1 MKNSLFMLSV
11 LNLTLFTAGCSDN
24 VDLPTANETLS
35 STATFNIGLT
45 GMAVKGTMANA
56 SISVMKID
64 ETTGESSVVN
74 YRLAS
79 SAEPESYSVSAG
91 SGTSVAELEAMI
103 AEEITDNNPSEVT
116 TDADGM
122 FSIYLQN
129 DFSGTVSISVTSD
142 STIDSN
148 IVRCDSYTGCGAYED
163 LSSAVSAN
171 GDGSVV
177 DLVIDFGEWYKEDL
191 TLTTIKYIPV
201 SDTPDVARDYTANV
215 TVFSEVVA
223 TILQDNLTADP
234 VVPIS
239 ATAISD
245 ASIMTVMELL
255 GPDGVINNASLL
267 SDLSTGL
274 GFDLSD
280 IGSDV
285 TLNTGNIALT
295 QLAAS
300 LQAVAAAGDNGTLAE
315 IISTLATSISE
326 GTLNDPVAAKALLSN
341 SARANTAAKAS
352 SLFNAIQQRV
362 QTIAAIYVAIITGD
376 DAALSDLGVDSAVV
390 TSIATSIETAVANG
404 AITQQ
409 EVVSL
414 ALEVVALVEE
424 IGCVGDACTI
434 GEDLYADLASQVTA
448 DLAVLDSNIANI
460 ATSIDDVAT
469 AITASSAL
477 TVTDVDS
484 AIAYHQSVLATYSM
498 VFDAEGIN
506 TLGSAAQGYSNLA
519 SAWVSTSEFLVSTN
533 SEYQSLLDTAEA
545 TVIAAAAE
553 ATQVTGSTGLHADA
567 QALLDDAAAKLTE
580 FDAVVPAAQAVAESS
595 NSMAMMKQGMVET
608 AGATATTSYEAA
620 VGLNDPQSVAA
631 AAAYV
636 AAAEQAYS
644 DELAY
649 IPMAASF
656 LTYAEIALA
665 DAQAYAGM
673 AVEDADITA
682 AAALVTSATTMVALA
697 AEHVESAGD
706 NLAALIAM
714 VEDAEAEQVILNKLP
729 MVKATTQSLA
739 DINIITTS
747 GRDALADIGEIMFDV
762 LEEANQAS
770 GDVTDQASAT
780 HTGWMYSFN
789 ETNMTIEASHAT
801 LGSFQGAAELSND
814 GSDTTLMFA
823 WAATLNEAGDNG
835 ATFEFSAGDLN
846 DCSST
851 NTTGSCSSFMFTG
864 VFTAIS
870 DLDDEDP
877 VSAMSTSSIV
887 IVDGDA
893 DFDGD
898 FSITHNNLST
908 TESPDMFVTEIV
920 IDGMSGEVEFSLTT
934 TIDEDGD
941 DETATLQ
948 LMIGDNYTMN
958 GSAINGEAIMG
969 TIWLDSYQY
978 GDFTEVSNGVI
989 ATYIDDDEVSYTD
1002 LSFTIDE

>member
-1 MKNSLFMLSV
+1 MKHSLLMLS
-11 LNLTLFTAGCSDN
+11 LANLTLFTAGCSDN
-24 VDLPTANETLS
+24 NVDLPTANETLT

-56 SISVMKID
+56 TISVMQID
-64 ETTGESSVVN
+64 ETTGESSAVN

-79 SAEPESYSVSAG
+79 SAEPESYSVSAA

-103 AEEITDNNPSEVT
+103 AEDISDNNPSEVT

-142 STIDSN
+142 STVDSH
-148 IVRCDSYTGCGAYED
+148 IVRCDSYIGCGAFED
-163 LSSAVSAN
+163 LASAVSAN
-171 GDGSVV
+171 GDGSVA

-191 TLTTIKYIPV
+191 TLTTIKYIPA
-201 SDTPDVARDYTANV
+201 SATPDVARDYTANV

-267 SDLSTGL
+267 SDISTGL

-285 TLNTGNIALT
+285 ALNTGNIALT

-300 LQAVAAAGDNGTLAE
+300 LQAVAAAGDNGSLAE
-315 IISTLATSISE
+315 IIATLATSVSE
-326 GTLNDPVAAKALLSN
+326 GTLNDPEVAKSAAK
-341 SARANTAAKAS
+341 AAKAS
-352 SLFNAIQQRV
+352 SLFNAIQQQV
-362 QTIAAIYVAIITGD
+362 QTIAAVYVAIITGD
-376 DAALSDLGVDSAVV
+376 TAALSDLGIDSAVV
-390 TSIATSIETAVANG
+390 TSIATSIETAISNG

-424 IGCVGDACTI
+424 IGCVGDECTI
-434 GEDLYADLASQVTA
+434 GDDLYADLASQVEA
-448 DLAVLDSNIANI
+448 ELVILDSSIASL
-460 ATSIDDVAT
+460 ATSIDDLAT

-477 TVTDVDS
+477 TATDVDS
-484 AIAYHQSVLATYSM
+484 AIAYHQSALATYLM
-498 VFDAEGIN
+498 AFDADGIN
-506 TLGSAAQGYSNLA
+506 TLGNEAQGYSNSA

-533 SEYQSLLDTAEA
+533 SAYQSLLDTAEA
-545 TVIAAAAE
+545 TGIAAAAE
-553 ATQVTGSTGLHADA
+553 TSQVTGSAGLHVDA
-567 QALLDDAAAKLTE
+567 KTLLEDAVAKLTD
-580 FDAVVPAAQAVAESS
+580 FDAVVPAAAAVAESS
-595 NSMAMMKQGMVET
+595 STMAMMKQGMVEMAEVT
-608 AGATATTSYEAA
+608 AATSYGAA

-636 AAAEQAYS
+636 AAAEQAYN

-656 LTYAEIALA
+656 LTYADIALA
-665 DAQAYAGM
+665 DAQAYADV
-673 AVEDADITA
+673 AVEDADIA
-682 AAALVTSATTMVALA
+682 AATTLVDAATAMVTLA
-697 AEHVESAGD
+697 GEHVDAAGD

-714 VEDAEAEQVILNKLP
+714 IEDAAAEQVILNKLP
-729 MVKATTQSLA
+729 LVKATTQSLA
-739 DINIITTS
+739 DINVITSS

-762 LEEANQAS
+762 LEEANQES
-770 GDVTDQASAT
+770 GDVTEKAST
-780 HTGWMYSFN
+780 MHTGWMYSFN
-789 ETNMTIEASHAT
+789 ETNMTIEANHAT
-801 LGSFQGAAELSND
+801 LGSFQGVAELSND

-835 ATFEFSAGDLN
+835 ATFEFSAGNLT

-851 NTTGSCSSFMFTG
+851 NTAGSCSSFMFTG
-864 VFTAIS
+864 VFTSIS

-877 VSAMSTSSIV
+877 VSAMSTSSIE

-893 DFDGD
+893 DFTGD
-898 FSITHNNLST
+898 FSITHDNLST

-920 IDGMSGEVEFSLTT
+920 IDGMSGGVEFSLMT

-969 TIWLDSYQY
+969 TIWLDSFQY
-978 GDFTEVSNGVI
+978 GDFTEVSNGVV

>member
-1 MKNSLFMLSV
+1 MKHSLLMLS
-11 LNLTLFTAGCSDN
+11 LANLTLFTAGCSDN
-24 VDLPTANETLS
+24 NVDLPTANETLT

-56 SISVMKID
+56 TISVMQMD
-64 ETTGESSVVN
+64 ETTGESSAVN

-79 SAEPESYSVSAG
+79 SAEPESYSVSAA

-103 AEEITDNNPSEVT
+103 AEDISDNNPSEVT

-142 STIDSN
+142 STVDSH
-148 IVRCDSYTGCGAYED
+148 IVRCDSYIGCGAFED
-163 LSSAVSAN
+163 LASAVSAN
-171 GDGSVV
+171 GDGSVA

-191 TLTTIKYIPV
+191 TLTTIKYIPA
-201 SDTPDVARDYTANV
+201 SATPDVARDYTANV

-267 SDLSTGL
+267 SDISTGL

-285 TLNTGNIALT
+285 ALNTGNIALT

-300 LQAVAAAGDNGTLAE
+300 LQAVAAAGDNGSLAE
-315 IISTLATSISE
+315 IIATLATSVSE
-326 GTLNDPVAAKALLSN
+326 GTLNDPEVAKSAAK
-341 SARANTAAKAS
+341 AAKAS
-352 SLFNAIQQRV
+352 SLFNAIQQQV
-362 QTIAAIYVAIITGD
+362 QTIAAVYVAIITGD
-376 DAALSDLGVDSAVV
+376 TAALSDLGIDSAVV
-390 TSIATSIETAVANG
+390 TSIATSIETAISNG

-424 IGCVGDACTI
+424 IGCVGDECTI
-434 GEDLYADLASQVTA
+434 GDDLYADLASQVEA
-448 DLAVLDSNIANI
+448 ELVILDSSIASL
-460 ATSIDDVAT
+460 ATSIDDLAT

-477 TVTDVDS
+477 TATDVDS
-484 AIAYHQSVLATYSM
+484 AIAYHQSALATYLM
-498 VFDAEGIN
+498 AFDADGIN
-506 TLGSAAQGYSNLA
+506 TLGNEAQGYSNSA

-533 SEYQSLLDTAEA
+533 SAYQSLLDTAEA
-545 TVIAAAAE
+545 TGIAAAAE
-553 ATQVTGSTGLHADA
+553 TSQVTGSAGLHVDA
-567 QALLDDAAAKLTE
+567 KTLLEDAVAKLTD
-580 FDAVVPAAQAVAESS
+580 FDAVVPAAAAVAESS
-595 NSMAMMKQGMVET
+595 STMAMMKQGMVEMAEVT
-608 AGATATTSYEAA
+608 AATSYGAA

-636 AAAEQAYS
+636 AAAEQAYN

-656 LTYAEIALA
+656 LTYADIALA
-665 DAQAYAGM
+665 DAQAYADV
-673 AVEDADITA
+673 AVEDADIA
-682 AAALVTSATTMVALA
+682 AATTLVDAATAMVTLA
-697 AEHVESAGD
+697 GEHVDAAGD

-714 VEDAEAEQVILNKLP
+714 IEDAAAEQVILNKLP
-729 MVKATTQSLA
+729 LVKATTQSLA
-739 DINIITTS
+739 DINVITSS

-762 LEEANQAS
+762 LEEANQES
-770 GDVTDQASAT
+770 GDVTEKAST
-780 HTGWMYSFN
+780 MHTGWMYSFN
-789 ETNMTIEASHAT
+789 ETNMTIEANHAT
-801 LGSFQGAAELSND
+801 LGSFQGVAELSND

-835 ATFEFSAGDLN
+835 ATFEFSAGNLT

-851 NTTGSCSSFMFTG
+851 NTAGSCSSFMFTG
-864 VFTAIS
+864 VFTSIS

-877 VSAMSTSSIV
+877 VSAMSTSSIE

-893 DFDGD
+893 DFTGD
-898 FSITHNNLST
+898 FSITHDNLST

-920 IDGMSGEVEFSLTT
+920 IDGMSGGVEFSLMT

-969 TIWLDSYQY
+969 TIWLDSFQY
-978 GDFTEVSNGVI
+978 GDFTEVSNGVV